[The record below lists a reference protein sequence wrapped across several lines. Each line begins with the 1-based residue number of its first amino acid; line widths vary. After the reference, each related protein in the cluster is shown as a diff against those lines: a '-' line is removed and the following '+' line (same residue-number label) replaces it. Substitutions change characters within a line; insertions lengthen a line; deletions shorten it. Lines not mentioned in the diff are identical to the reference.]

1 MTSRYISST
10 SSCSSSL
17 DSKKPNRNGFCGRWS
32 LSGPVPEGDTKR
44 RQYGRLGCKR
54 WTCPR
59 CGPKKANRLQR
70 AIIASA
76 QGNELCRL
84 LTLTL
89 DPASCQPED
98 SISYIRECWNKF
110 RTSLKRQSGGSI
122 SFITVVELQQS
133 GYAHLHILIDRYI
146 AQDWISTAWQA
157 VGGGKIVDVRRVD
170 IHRIGPYLSKY
181 LTKDVLLGDFKTR
194 QRRYTTS
201 RDITL
206 FVKANNGTWT
216 LHKLPLEVLYQLCRR
231 EFMGAFHD
239 RDGVLQWFE
248 VSAPE
253 IRAFGF
259 FRGKDERNFDGQSS
273 LHKEG
278 V

>member
-1 MTSRYISST
+1 MTSKYISST
-10 SSCSSSL
+10 SSSSSL

-32 LSGPVPEGDTKR
+32 LSGPVPESDTKH

-54 WTCPR
+54 WNCPR
-59 CGPKKANRLQR
+59 CGPEKAKRLQR
-70 AIIASA
+70 AIISSA
-76 QGNELCRL
+76 QGKELSRL

-89 DPASCQPED
+89 DPTCCRPED
-98 SISYIRECWNKF
+98 SIPYIRGCWSKF

-122 SFITVVELQQS
+122 SFITVLELQKS

-157 VGGGKIVDVRRVD
+157 VGGGRIVDVRRVD
-170 IHRIGPYLSKY
+170 IHRIGAYLAKY
-181 LTKDVLLGDFKTR
+181 LTKDILLGNVKAR

-206 FVKANNGTWT
+206 FVKLKNGRWT
-216 LHKLPLEVLYQLCRR
+216 VHKVPLECLYELCRR
-231 EFMGAFHD
+231 ELLETFHD
-239 RDGVLQWFE
+239 GAGILQWFE

-259 FRGKDERNFDGQSS
+259 LRGKDERNSDGQSS
-273 LHKEG
+273 LRREG